1 MVVILD
7 KRCYCNLLILILM
20 ISECSVGILHYEK
33 LSKIGLVKGV
43 TRKYKIKS
51 NPLTKDIVIKMI
63 PNVSNM
69 SQCTGSVME
78 NYKTRL
84 NGILTPIKG
93 ALEIYK
99 NNTHDLVGDVR
110 LAGVIMAG
118 VAIGIATAAQITA
131 GVALYEAMKNAD
143 NINKLKSSIESTNE
157 AVVKLQETAE
167 KTVYVLTAL
176 QDYINTNL
184 VPTIDKI
191 SCKQT
196 ELSLDLALSK
206 YLSDLLFVFGPNLQD
221 PVSNSMTIQAISQA
235 FGGNYETLLRTLGY
249 ATEDFDDL
257 LESDSITGQI
267 IYVDLSSYYIIVR
280 VYFPILTEI
289 QQAYIQELLPV
300 SFNNDNSEWISIVPN
315 FILVRNTLI
324 SNIEIGFCLITKRSV
339 ICNQDYAT
347 PMTNNMRE
355 CLTGSTEKCPR
366 ELVVSSHV
374 PRFALSNGVL
384 FANCISV
391 TCQCQTTG
399 RAISQS
405 GEQTLLMIDNTTC
418 PTAVLGNVIISLG
431 KYLGSVNYNSEGIA
445 IGPPVFT
452 DKVDISSQIS
462 SMNQSLQQ
470 SKDYIK
476 EAQRLLDTVNPSLI
490 SMLSMIILYVLSIAS
505 LCIGLI
511 TFISFIIVEKK
522 RNTYSRLEDRRVR
535 PTSSGDLYYIGT

>member
-1 MVVILD
+1 MYSMQLASCVTLTLV
-7 KRCYCNLLILILM
+7 LLVN
-20 ISECSVGILHYEK
+20 SQGILHYEK

-99 NNTHDLVGDVR
+99 NG
-110 LAGVIMAG
+110 GSG

-476 EAQRLLDTVNPSLI
+476 EAQRLLDTVNPSLKLMKQI
-490 SMLSMIILYVLSIAS
+490 EDKIEEILSKIYHIENEIARIKK
-505 LCIGLI
+505 LIGEAPGGLVPRGSHHHHHHSAWSHPQ
-511 TFISFIIVEKK
+511 FEK
-522 RNTYSRLEDRRVR
+522 
-535 PTSSGDLYYIGT
+535 

>member
-1 MVVILD
+1 MATQEVRL
-7 KRCYCNLLILILM
+7 KCLLCGIIVLVL
-20 ISECSVGILHYEK
+20 SLEGLGILHYEK
-33 LSKIGLVKGV
+33 LSKIGLVKGI

-63 PNVSNM
+63 PNVSNV
-69 SQCTGSVME
+69 SKCTGTVME
-78 NYKTRL
+78 NYKSRL
-84 NGILTPIKG
+84 TGILSPIKG
-93 ALEIYK
+93 AIELYN
-99 NNTHDLVGDVR
+99 NNTHDLVGDVK
-110 LAGVIMAG
+110 LAGVVMAG
-118 VAIGIATAAQITA
+118 IAIGIATAAQITA

-184 VPTIDKI
+184 VPTIDQI

-196 ELSLDLALSK
+196 ELALDLALSK

-267 IYVDLSSYYIIVR
+267 VYVDLSSYYIIVR

-289 QQAYIQELLPV
+289 QQAYVQELLPV

-315 FILVRNTLI
+315 FVLIRNTLI
-324 SNIEIGFCLITKRSV
+324 SNIEVKYCLITKKSV

-347 PMTNNMRE
+347 PMTASVRE
-355 CLTGSTEKCPR
+355 CLTGSTDKCPR

-374 PRFALSNGVL
+374 PRFALSGGVL

-418 PTAVLGNVIISLG
+418 TTVVLGNIIISLG
-431 KYLGSVNYNSEGIA
+431 KYLGSINYNSESIA
-445 IGPPVFT
+445 VGPPVYT

-476 EAQRLLDTVNPSLI
+476 EAQKILDTVNPSLI
-490 SMLSMIILYVLSIAS
+490 SMLSMIILYVLSIAA

-522 RNTYSRLEDRRVR
+522 RGNYSRLDDRQVR
-535 PTSSGDLYYIGT
+535 PVSNGDLYYIGT

>member
-1 MVVILD
+1 MATQEVRL
-7 KRCYCNLLILILM
+7 KCLLCGIIVLVL
-20 ISECSVGILHYEK
+20 SLEGLGILHYEK
-33 LSKIGLVKGV
+33 LSKIGLVKGI

-63 PNVSNM
+63 PNVSNV
-69 SQCTGSVME
+69 SKCTGTVME
-78 NYKTRL
+78 NYKSRL
-84 NGILTPIKG
+84 TGILSPIKG
-93 ALEIYK
+93 AIELYN
-99 NNTHDLVGDVR
+99 NNTHDLVGDVK
-110 LAGVIMAG
+110 LAGVVMAG
-118 VAIGIATAAQITA
+118 IAIGIATAAQITA

-184 VPTIDKI
+184 VPTIDQI

-196 ELSLDLALSK
+196 ELALDLALSK
-206 YLSDLLFVFGPNLQD
+206 YLLICSCFGPNLQD

-267 IYVDLSSYYIIVR
+267 VYVDLSSYYIIVR

-289 QQAYIQELLPV
+289 QQAYVQELLPV

-315 FILVRNTLI
+315 FVLIRNTLI
-324 SNIEIGFCLITKRSV
+324 SNIEVKYCLITKKSV

-347 PMTNNMRE
+347 PMTASVRE
-355 CLTGSTEKCPR
+355 CLTGSTDKCPR

-374 PRFALSNGVL
+374 PRFALSGGVL

-405 GEQTLLMIDNTTC
+405 REQTLLMIDNTTC
-418 PTAVLGNVIISLG
+418 TTVVLGNIIISLP
-431 KYLGSVNYNSEGIA
+431 KYLGSIKLQVLRALLLGHQSIQ
-445 IGPPVFT
+445 T
-452 DKVDISSQIS
+452 KVDISSQIS

-476 EAQRLLDTVNPSLI
+476 EAQKILDTVNPSLI
-490 SMLSMIILYVLSIAS
+490 SMLSMIILYVLSIAA

-511 TFISFIIVEKK
+511 TFISFVIVEKK
-522 RNTYSRLEDRRVR
+522 RGNYSRLDDRQVR
-535 PTSSGDLYYIGT
+535 PVSNGDLYYIGT